1 MARRLLVLLFAFVAF
16 VGPESATLALP
27 AHAQTSET
35 QAVQLTAHDI
45 FQLAADGKFN
55 AMYDRIHPD
64 AHAVV
69 PRAAA
74 VGTFAALYAA
84 VQASQTQITGITF
97 GSWTWAVTGKTYD
110 HAAAVAFTQPYLDN
124 GQQKQLTDTMYLVSV
139 SGDWRWFFGSSKAFV
154 DAAIQKYGGY
164 GTPITQGDLLTNVV
178 NDLDSFYRDAF
189 SHTTY
194 AYTSPKVLIV
204 DQGDRVQTACGP
216 ASTGF
221 WAFYCPGDETVYLD
235 APLLTSLEQQD
246 AGFAAAFVIAH
257 EWAHHVQTA
266 VGIVRVDAG
275 QEPRG
280 VDQVFSI
287 ELELMADCMAG
298 AWALDV
304 DTRGLMKADDIDK
317 TVQFAVHYLGDPNG
331 VGATDPQAHGT
342 ADQRVQSILTGYE
355 DGFVGCNIF
364 I

>member
-1 MARRLLVLLFAFVAF
+1 MSRRAFVFLAVF
-16 VGPESATLALP
+16 AILAGPLLD
-27 AHAQTSET
+27 AQPRRARAQGDET
-35 QAVQLTAHDI
+35 RAVQITAQAI
-45 FQLAADGKFN
+45 FDLAAAGKYN

-74 VGTFAALYAA
+74 IGTFRDVYSIA
-84 VQASQTQITGITF
+84 QAGKSVITGIQF
-97 GSWTWAVTGKTYD
+97 GRWTWGVTGKTYD
-110 HAAAVAFTQPYLDN
+110 HAAAVAFTQPYVDN
-124 GQQKQLTDTMYLVSV
+124 GQTKQLSDTMYLVSV
-139 SGDWRWFFGSSKAFV
+139 SGDWRWFFGSTKAFV

-164 GTPITQGDLLTNVV
+164 GTPLTQGDLITNTV
-178 NDLDSFYRDAF
+178 NDIDAFYRDAF
-189 SHTTY
+189 S
-194 AYTSPKVLIV
+194 YTSYTYQSPGVVVV
-204 DQGDRVQTACGP
+204 DQGDSVRTACGP

-221 WAFYCPGDETVYLD
+221 WAFYCPGDATVYLD
-235 APLLTSLEQQD
+235 DPLLTSLESQN

-257 EWAHHVQTA
+257 EWAHHIQTA
-266 VGIVRVDAG
+266 VGIVRVDPG
-275 QEPRG
+275 QMPQG

-304 DTRGLMKADDIDK
+304 DTRGLLQPDDIDK
-317 TVQFAVHYLGDPNG
+317 VVQFTVNYLGDPNG
-331 VGATDPQAHGT
+331 VGETDPQAHGT